1 MAKSTPPKS
10 CFVVGPI
17 GNNDSDVRKFA
28 DWLLRGIIEPVLE
41 GEFGYE
47 VKRADEM
54 IPLSSQT
61 HVPNVFEN
69 ALELWLWRPAHG
81 SIRVHEG
88 EPIKTGA

>member
-47 VKRADEM
+47 VKRADE
-54 IPLSSQT
+54 I
-61 HVPNVFEN
+61 
-69 ALELWLWRPAHG
+69 A
-81 SIRVHEG
+81 
-88 EPIKTGA
+88 EPGQRRNKVQPFGR